1 MGRTV
6 ATWRVTRSAGASA
19 AALLPT
25 AIRSFWRQTALL
37 LFVLAF
43 VNGSNYLFHVVISR
57 MLGPSDYGALAS
69 LLAVVLVL
77 SIPFSVIQ
85 TAVADKTATVHSFG
99 RSEGVRELAASALRT
114 PAPFAVGA
122 GIAVAGLSPLL
133 SMLLRIDIVSC
144 LLLAPYV

>member
-57 MLGPSDYGALAS
+57 MLGPSDYGALAA

-77 SIPFSVIQ
+77 SVPFSVVQ
-85 TAVADKTATVHSFG
+85 TAVAEKTAVFHSSG
-99 RSEGVRELAASALRT
+99 RVGAVSQLAASALKT
-114 PAPFAVGA
+114 TAPFA
-122 GIAVAGLSPLL
+122 I
-133 SMLLRIDIVSC
+133 
-144 LLLAPYV
+144 